1 MGAGQVRSEAKTA
14 DPVKYLRQALAEDA
28 FAVFCQ
34 PIGELGSPVTY
45 PIAEAL
51 VRLREEE
58 KALCP
63 PGEFLPVLEH
73 YGLMPELDRWVV
85 RQVLRRLT
93 AATHPRFSVN
103 LSVQTLADRA
113 FARFFADELA
123 ASGVAADC
131 VLFEIDESDALA
143 QPELTARLAATLG
156 ALGSA
161 VIIDGLGRASDFF
174 ESLKA
179 PCIQYVKVCSAI
191 TRQLTSSGS
200 LNEEVR
206 ALLQVTS
213 GMGIHVIAECVE
225 DAAALSALQGRGIRF
240 AQGFGVYQP
249 HPIDACVERLAARAA

>member
-1 MGAGQVRSEAKTA
+1 MGKQARSAAKKS
-14 DPVKYLRQALAEDA
+14 DPVEYLRQALAEDA

-34 PIGELGSPVTY
+34 PIGELGSPITY

-58 KALCP
+58 RALCP

-85 RQVLRRLT
+85 REVLRRLS
-93 AATHPRFSVN
+93 AGTHPRFSVN

-113 FARFFADELA
+113 FPRFFADGLA
-123 ASGVAADC
+123 ASGVPADC

-143 QPELTARLAATLG
+143 HPELTARLAATLG
-156 ALGSA
+156 ALGSGM
-161 VIIDGLGRASDFF
+161 VIDGLGRAADFF
-174 ESLKA
+174 EPLKL
-179 PCIQYVKVCSAI
+179 PCLQYVKVCSAI
-191 TRQLTSSGS
+191 TRQLVSAEPLSEA
-200 LNEEVR
+200 LR
-206 ALLQVTS
+206 ALLQVTA

-225 DAAALSALQGRGIRF
+225 DAEALSALQRRGIRF

-249 HPIDACVERLAARAA
+249 HAIESCAEGRTAHA